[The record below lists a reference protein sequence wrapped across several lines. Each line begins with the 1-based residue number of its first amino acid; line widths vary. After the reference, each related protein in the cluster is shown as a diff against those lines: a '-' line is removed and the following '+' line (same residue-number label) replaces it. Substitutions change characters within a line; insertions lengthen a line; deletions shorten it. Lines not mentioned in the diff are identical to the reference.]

1 MPGRLFRPRW
11 KPLRRGC
18 PPRAASGFRRLPG
31 GRTRSGRNGPIRA
44 DATAASCFT
53 CRNSLLHSP
62 FASLPGRFSG
72 RIAGPAALP
81 LGGGRDSAGGQPG
94 SLVAGTVRAACELGP
109 GAGCEG
115 RESDGNGL
123 EWARIRPGTDW
134 EWARIRPGT
143 ARRVSPPPGKKLG
156 EHLCPGSGRRL
167 GASASRPEET
177 APGAGR
183 STLLAAASHSGS
195 FATRLSKIQ
204 QFHNSAMPHFDD
216 SEPNG
221 STLRRCFIPK
231 VLAPAASHSGSFAA
245 RWATIQQRH
254 NSAMLHSGG
263 SEPNDSALRL
273 SKNNPAIRRCCI
285 PEFAIR

>member
-1 MPGRLFRPRW
+1 MGANPAG
-11 KPLRRGC
+11 
-18 PPRAASGFRRLPG
+18 
-31 GRTRSGRNGPIRA
+31 NG
-44 DATAASCFT
+44 
-53 CRNSLLHSP
+53 
-62 FASLPGRFSG
+62 
-72 RIAGPAALP
+72 
-81 LGGGRDSAGGQPG
+81 LGMGANPT
-94 SLVAGTVRAACELGP
+94 GTGWN
-109 GAGCEG
+109 G
-115 RESDGNGL
+115 RESGR
-123 EWARIRPGTDW
+123 EQPGGYLL
-134 EWARIRPGT
+134 RL
-143 ARRVSPPPGKKLG
+143 GKKLG

-221 STLRRCFIPK
+221 SALRRCFIPK

-245 RWATIQQRH
+245 RWVTIQQRH

-263 SEPNDSALRL
+263 SEPNGSVLRRRFIPKVLGPTASHSGSFATRRVTIQQRHNSAMPHSGVCNPIVRAPAAAAANFPLMPGRQPKRRGAQQGTSQKK
-273 SKNNPAIRRCCI
+273 SKSYSI
-285 PEFAIR
+285 

>member
-1 MPGRLFRPRW
+1 MKGANP
-11 KPLRRGC
+11 
-18 PPRAASGFRRLPG
+18 
-31 GRTRSGRNGPIRA
+31 T
-44 DATAASCFT
+44 
-53 CRNSLLHSP
+53 
-62 FASLPGRFSG
+62 
-72 RIAGPAALP
+72 
-81 LGGGRDSAGGQPG
+81 
-94 SLVAGTVRAACELGP
+94 GTGWN
-109 GAGCEG
+109 G
-115 RESDGNGL
+115 RESGRERIGNGR
-123 EWARIRPGTDW
+123 ESGREQPGGYLL
-134 EWARIRPGT
+134 RL
-143 ARRVSPPPGKKLG
+143 GKKLG

-221 STLRRCFIPK
+221 SALRRCFIPK

-273 SKNNPAIRRCCI
+273 SKNNPAIRRCRI

>member
-11 KPLRRGC
+11 KPPRRGC

-44 DATAASCFT
+44 DATAASCFA

-62 FASLPGRFSG
+62 LCISARAILRPNRRPCGFAARGR
-72 RIAGPAALP
+72 
-81 LGGGRDSAGGQPG
+81 RDSAGGQPG

-123 EWARIRPGTDW
+123 EWARIRPGT
-134 EWARIRPGT
+134 
-143 ARRVSPPPGKKLG
+143 ARRVSPPPGKKAWGALVPRQWETAWSIRISARG
-156 EHLCPGSGRRL
+156 NCPGSR
-167 GASASRPEET
+167 
-177 APGAGR
+177 R
-183 STLLAAASHSGS
+183 STLLA
-195 FATRLSKIQ
+195 
-204 QFHNSAMPHFDD
+204 
-216 SEPNG
+216 
-221 STLRRCFIPK
+221 
-231 VLAPAASHSGSFAA
+231 AASHSGSFAA

-273 SKNNPAIRRCCI
+273 SKNNPAIRRCRI

>member
-11 KPLRRGC
+11 KPPRRGC

-31 GRTRSGRNGPIRA
+31 GRTRSCRNGPIRA
-44 DATAASCFT
+44 DATAASCFA
-53 CRNSLLHSP
+53 CRNSLRHSP

-81 LGGGRDSAGGQPG
+81 LGGRDSAGGQPG
-94 SLVAGTVRAACELGP
+94 PLVAGTVRAACELGP

-115 RESDGNGL
+115 RESGR
-123 EWARIRPGTDW
+123 EWVGMGAN
-134 EWARIRPGT
+134 
-143 ARRVSPPPGKKLG
+143 PPGKKLG

-221 STLRRCFIPK
+221 SVLRRCFIPK
-231 VLAPAASHSGSFAA
+231 VLGPTASHSGSFAT

-254 NSAMLHSGG
+254 NSAVPHSGG
-263 SEPNDSALRL
+263 YQPDSATTW
-273 SKNNPAIRRCCI
+273 RCRI

>member
-11 KPLRRGC
+11 KPPRRGC

-44 DATAASCFT
+44 DATAASCFA

-81 LGGGRDSAGGQPG
+81 LGGRDSAGGQPG

-134 EWARIRPGT
+134 NGRESGREQPGGYLL
-143 ARRVSPPPGKKLG
+143 RLGKKLG

-195 FATRLSKIQ
+195 FATR
-204 QFHNSAMPHFDD
+204 
-216 SEPNG
+216 
-221 STLRRCFIPK
+221 
-231 VLAPAASHSGSFAA
+231 
-245 RWATIQQRH
+245 WATIQQRH

-273 SKNNPAIRRCCI
+273 SKNNPAIRRCRI